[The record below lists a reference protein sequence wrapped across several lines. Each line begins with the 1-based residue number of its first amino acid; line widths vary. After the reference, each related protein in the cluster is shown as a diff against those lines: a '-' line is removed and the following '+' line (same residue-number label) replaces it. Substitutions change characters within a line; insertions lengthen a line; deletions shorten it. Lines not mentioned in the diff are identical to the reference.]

1 MKNKFLVIFATLI
14 ILTVGL
20 GCGLMDRVEKT
31 ATGSENT
38 NTNKTLSDRAIDTVA
53 GEDRIGVPECDEV
66 MDYLSAEASNP
77 DDNFVTK
84 AVKKTALNKFRSQ
97 IKKGVEENNTNK
109 VELANTCKDFKKN
122 LDTFKSEEESN
133 SSS

>member
-1 MKNKFLVIFATLI
+1 MRNRFLAIFTTLI
-14 ILTVGL
+14 IFTVGL
-20 GCGLMDRVEKT
+20 GCGLMDRMEKT

-38 NTNKTLSDRAIDTVA
+38 NTNKTLSDKAIDTVA
-53 GEDRIGVPECDEV
+53 GEARIGVPECDEV
-66 MDYLSAEASNP
+66 MDYLSAEANNP

-109 VELANTCKDFKKN
+109 VELAKTCKDFKKN

-133 SSS
+133 KQ

>member
-1 MKNKFLVIFATLI
+1 MKNKFLVIFTTLI

>member
-1 MKNKFLVIFATLI
+1 MYSL
-14 ILTVGL
+14 
-20 GCGLMDRVEKT
+20 
-31 ATGSENT
+31 
-38 NTNKTLSDRAIDTVA
+38 
-53 GEDRIGVPECDEV
+53 
-66 MDYLSAEASNP
+66 
-77 DDNFVTK
+77 
-84 AVKKTALNKFRSQ
+84 KKTALNKFRAQ